1 MLSGRADNS
10 DWYLNFNLE
19 SKRNGVRLLVK
30 KKKKKVEATQIIWR
44 RKMFSYFCNM
54 DSIFV
59 FMLRHDYGQCDLS
72 DVDAVKWL
80 TFNRTPLLIR

>member
-30 KKKKKVEATQIIWR
+30 KKKKKSRSHSNYLE
-44 RKMFSYFCNM
+44 KK
-54 DSIFV
+54 
-59 FMLRHDYGQCDLS
+59 
-72 DVDAVKWL
+72 DV
-80 TFNRTPLLIR
+80 